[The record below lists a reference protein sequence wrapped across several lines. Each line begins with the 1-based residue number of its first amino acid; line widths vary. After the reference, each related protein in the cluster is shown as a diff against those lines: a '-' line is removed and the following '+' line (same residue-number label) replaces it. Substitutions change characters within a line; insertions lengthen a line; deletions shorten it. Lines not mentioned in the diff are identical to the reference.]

1 MALTGD
7 VKATRYGVGGNVHQQ
22 LNLGLAATTTVYR
35 GSIALKNASGYLK
48 NSASPLSTDTCMGL
62 VEQALNIANTGPG
75 IVGTSTN
82 GAVLVDI
89 ATGTFFLSAGTAGDA
104 LTIADIGSKVYVIDE
119 VTVGKTDGSATRPVA
134 GTLVAVDSSQPG
146 GYAIKLGNFTGDTSP

>member
-48 NSASPLSTDTCMGL
+48 NSASPLSTDTCM
-62 VEQALNIANTGPG
+62 
-75 IVGTSTN
+75 
-82 GAVLVDI
+82 VLVDI